1 MYPIKGL
8 KSNLRIKTFWHKQY
22 SRLNF
27 CIFAKKQ
34 YFMNLL
40 KKFSPFYNLALFYIL
55 VSLVLRIVLV
65 FHPITQTSFTFIDS
79 LKIFT
84 IGFVSDL
91 FVFVLATGFL
101 WLYLIFISNSKYY
114 KPYGYIIFGLL
125 VALFLY
131 IASGKTILNEYG
143 GALPKIGL
151 IFVGIKTL
159 LFGLL
164 LFLPKYRSQ
173 IRFWLFTFVMF
184 LYVVFI
190 LQNGISEY
198 FFWNEFGVKYN
209 FIAVNYL
216 VYTNEVIGNIMESY
230 PVIPLFSALF
240 LLAGTVTYFIVKR
253 TRNYIDFIP
262 NFSDKLKLSGI
273 YLSLFGISL
282 LAIPYLA
289 KKENSQ
295 NVFANELQSNGIY
308 RFYLAFVNS
317 ELDYFKFYKTLPENE
332 AFALLG
338 KQINSISGVSTL
350 RPIKSDSVETKK
362 NVVLIT
368 IESYSADF
376 MKMYGNEQ
384 NITPFLDNLAQ
395 KSLLFTNLYAVGN
408 RTVRGLEAVTLCF
421 PPTAGESVVKR
432 KDNKDKF
439 STGAVFKQKG
449 YNVKFL
455 YGGDAF
461 FDNMEDFF
469 VGNGYDIV
477 DKKSFTPDEIT
488 FANIWGVCDE
498 DMANKAIKVMNT
510 EAKTGKP
517 FFNHWMT
524 VSNHR
529 PFTYPNNKINIPGD
543 AKSRDGGVKYTDYA
557 LKKFFEMASKQPWYK
572 NTVFVILADHCA
584 SSAGKTE
591 LPVDKY
597 KIPAMIYS
605 PGFIQPQNYTNLMSQ
620 IDIMPTLFGLLH
632 FNYQSKFFGQDVL
645 KPDYKPRA
653 LVATYQDLGLIKDN
667 VLTVLSPK
675 QTVKQFQLTLKPDQK
690 LSPEFQIY
698 YDQVP
703 LIKERT
709 DLVNETISYYQ
720 TASDIL
726 KKKKYQKLK

>member
-1 MYPIKGL
+1 
-8 KSNLRIKTFWHKQY
+8 
-22 SRLNF
+22 
-27 CIFAKKQ
+27 
-34 YFMNLL
+34 MNLL

-91 FVFVLATGFL
+91 FVFVLATSFL

-114 KPYGYIIFGLL
+114 KPYGYIIFGFFIALL
-125 VALFLY
+125 LY

-151 IFVGIKTL
+151 IFISIKTI

-164 LFLPKYRSQ
+164 LFLPKYRNQ

-253 TRNYIDFIP
+253 TRNYIDIIP
-262 NFSDKLKLSGI
+262 TFTDKLKLSGI

-439 STGAVFKQKG
+439 STGAIFKQKG

-469 VGNGYDIV
+469 TGNGYDII
-477 DKKSFTPDEIT
+477 DKKSFTPEEVT

-498 DMANKAIKVMNT
+498 DMANKAIKVMNR

-529 PFTYPNNKINIPGD
+529 PFTYPNNKIDIPGD

-557 LKKFFEMASKQPWYK
+557 LKKFFEMASKQPWFK